1 MNKFI
6 YQRIRKWLGTLTI
19 PETIKYI
26 PLRSSPCLAI
36 VSPASNIWMRAAEV
50 MKSTASDG
58 IPSSHTTLRSNSVGF
73 CGEMEAGALSCRF
86 IFTSTSC
93 EPKQRRSREYNEV
106 IYLLFSS
113 HNEWSFPL
121 GTGKDSCI
129 SYEGDEQSI
138 QLILKRSILQFPQF
152 FYAEAI
158 MSLCFIIRHSHI
170 TFLCFS
176 TKDTDNSNQKLHYS
190 EVA

>member
-1 MNKFI
+1 MTRYLNHSWNYQI
-6 YQRIRKWLGTLTI
+6 YSLKVFT
-19 PETIKYI
+19 
-26 PLRSSPCLAI
+26 
-36 VSPASNIWMRAAEV
+36 
-50 MKSTASDG
+50 
-58 IPSSHTTLRSNSVGF
+58 
-73 CGEMEAGALSCRF
+73 LSCYSITGFKHLDVCGWGYEVHRLWRHSF
-86 IFTSTSC
+86 QPHHITKQLGGLLWGNGGWSTQLSLHFYLN
-93 EPKQRRSREYNEV
+93 KLWTKTRRSREYNEV

-121 GTGKDSCI
+121 GTGKRLLYFLWRGRAKYSVNFKALYTSLSTI
-129 SYEGDEQSI
+129 
-138 QLILKRSILQFPQF
+138 

>member
-19 PETIKYI
+19 PDTIKYI

-121 GTGKDSCI
+121 GTGKRLLYFLWRGRAKYSVNFKALYTSI
-129 SYEGDEQSI
+129 STIFLRRSDYVALFYNTTQSYY
-138 QLILKRSILQFPQF
+138 LPMFFNKR
-152 FYAEAI
+152 
-158 MSLCFIIRHSHI
+158 HW
-170 TFLCFS
+170 
-176 TKDTDNSNQKLHYS
+176 
-190 EVA
+190 